1 MSSAVKIFYFAKKGM
16 SLHYHTFF
24 KKNKDVSVKSV
35 YLTAMYRCDQDMI
48 AAINIAVVVLKGYKK
63 DKSSISMLAVII
75 GI

>member
-1 MSSAVKIFYFAKKGM
+1 M
-16 SLHYHTFF
+16 SLIYYTFF

-63 DKSSISMLAVII
+63 DKSSISMLAVIM